1 MSTQKEISKILQ
13 ELTPDEL
20 DIVVKKAQFQK
31 KLKQDPYIQEN
42 KKRLLGAHKGYWKD
56 DNGQK
61 KEKYEFVRKAKVKGG
76 KREVVIKV
84 VSFIEDLIE
93 VQPNPANVRFLL
105 KKKLTKDHIQ
115 SEKSI

>member
-1 MSTQKEISKILQ
+1 MNNQKEINKILQ
-13 ELTPDEL
+13 VLTPEEL
-20 DIVVKKAQFQK
+20 DVVVKKAQFHK
-31 KLKQDPYIQEN
+31 KIKQDPYILDN

-56 DNGQK
+56 DNGEK
-61 KEKYEFVRKAKVKGG
+61 KEKYEFVRKSKVKGG

-105 KKKLTKDHIQ
+105 KKKLGF
-115 SEKSI
+115 SEKS

>member
-20 DIVVKKAQFQK
+20 DIVVKKAQYHK
-31 KLKQDPYIQEN
+31 KLKQDPYILDN
-42 KKRLLGAHKGYWKD
+42 KKRLLEAHKGFWKD
-56 DNGQK
+56 DNGEK

-76 KREVVIKV
+76 KHEVVIKI
-84 VSFIEDLIE
+84 VSFIEDLID

-105 KKKLTKDHIQ
+105 KKKLTTKLD
-115 SEKSI
+115 KG